1 MILRDPPLTPTTEAV
16 TETAEDLRVAR
27 ANGYENP
34 RSDVRALVPEMSRRI
49 LDLGCASGLLGQ
61 ALKREQPDRH
71 VVGIEADSGYARE
84 AKTRLDRVLTLD
96 LDKLA
101 ENVDLLSEYAP
112 FDCIIAADVLEHLRD
127 PWHALA
133 CATSLLD
140 VGGVA
145 VISLPNVRHWTVIRA
160 LLWNGS
166 WPRRPAGIFD
176 GTHLRWFTLRDA
188 QGLLDSANLLVT
200 GVSRQYWEP
209 HTLHPLVR
217 VLDRTPLR
225 SFLAY
230 QHILVGQR
238 TA

>member
-96 LDKLA
+96 LDKIT
-101 ENVDLLSEYAP
+101 P
-112 FDCIIAADVLEHLRD
+112 
-127 PWHALA
+127 
-133 CATSLLD
+133 SL
-140 VGGVA
+140 GGGC
-145 VISLPNVRHWTVIRA
+145 S
-160 LLWNGS
+160 
-166 WPRRPAGIFD
+166 D
-176 GTHLRWFTLRDA
+176 G
-188 QGLLDSANLLVT
+188 
-200 GVSRQYWEP
+200 
-209 HTLHPLVR
+209 
-217 VLDRTPLR
+217 
-225 SFLAY
+225 
-230 QHILVGQR
+230 LVGR
-238 TA
+238 